1 MTNLADLI
9 PAGGGQNNTD
19 FVADGNI
26 SAGVPVVL
34 TAAGKAA
41 AVAKTPVAAA
51 LNDVDTIASG
61 TQYTQDWCYDTV
73 NDKIVVIF
81 SNSAYSSYP
90 YYVIGT
96 VTSQAVSWT
105 TPTSIFSRAVSHI
118 SCCYN
123 ATEDRIVMCC
133 EDDSLPKAIVG
144 TSDGSS
150 ITWGSIVT
158 IMNPSGYTPY
168 WYYNNVVEWSG
179 TSKVVWCGTEFN
191 STYQGYAA
199 VATLSGSAGSATSTW
214 DTNETTFTA
223 SGSSNVPKNTD
234 MCYDYGTGDQVI
246 ILYAKSSTNVEVI
259 AGAISGTT
267 LTFGSA
273 VVAKSSAPSNFTNA
287 LDYDTGNSKAL
298 IVYGTDPTDGNAG
311 TTNSRV
317 ISTSGST
324 ITLEGTETAFI
335 GTVSGGTT
343 QYAYS
348 FYRALTYA
356 AHSSNFVFVY
366 ESPSPDLDGYVT
378 TVSISGT
385 TITWSNDQTEIVAG
399 EIPDGVNRVAYDPDT
414 DQAVLLYRDGSASN
428 YLKSQVYTIPY
439 EPTNLTATN
448 LLGLAPSA
456 ISDTATGTINTWGS
470 RCESSNLLPDG
481 VSAGTAVQYSAS
493 NLADKYAADSV
504 YDSTNNKVI
513 VVYDGAGA
521 SAGYGIVGTISGTSV
536 SYGSAVQYSG
546 GNARMSQ
553 VAYDSTN
560 QRVVVA
566 YSDGANSGYLTAA
579 VGTVSGTS
587 ISWGTPVVA
596 DSTTNDFYIG
606 IDFDINAGKVLII
619 WKDNATAYNYS
630 IVGTVSGTSISFG
643 TRAAVNS
650 SFGYQMIGGLTYDAN
665 AQKHL
670 FFRDR
675 TSGTIADGYVG
686 TISGTSVSWGS
697 ATSATT
703 TENFSNGW
711 GSYDANAQKI
721 VLVYTND
728 STTTMGSQVATIS
741 GTSVSF
747 GTQVVVDSSINP
759 DFTASYYDSAAQ
771 TIVAFGRATNYYGY
785 IGTVSGTSIS
795 WTSASTLLL
804 DAAFGYGLGTP
815 AYDAN
820 AGKGLIL
827 FANTADSAAESA
839 VTTAGTTPLTIG
851 SDYYVQEDGTLSTT
865 STSPAQLIGNAI
877 KTNQINIKDY
887 TG

>member
-26 SAGVPVVL
+26 SAGIPVVL

-41 AVAKTPVAAA
+41 PITGSGAGAGTPVQFESGAIDGSHISITYDPDEEKVEVAYSDNGNSSYGTA
-51 LNDVDTIASG
+51 VVGTITSNTTLSFGTPVVFESAS
-61 TQYTQDWCYDTV
+61 TQSISACYDTAA
-73 NDKIVVIF
+73 NKVVIVYADNG
-81 SNSAYSSYP
+81 NSS
-90 YYVIGT
+90 
-96 VTSQAVSWT
+96 
-105 TPTSIFSRAVSHI
+105 
-118 SCCYN
+118 
-123 ATEDRIVMCC
+123 
-133 EDDSLPKAIVG
+133 
-144 TSDGSS
+144 
-150 ITWGSIVT
+150 
-158 IMNPSGYTPY
+158 
-168 WYYNNVVEWSG
+168 
-179 TSKVVWCGTEFN
+179 
-191 STYQGYAA
+191 
-199 VATLSGSAGSATSTW
+199 
-214 DTNETTFTA
+214 
-223 SGSSNVPKNTD
+223 
-234 MCYDYGTGDQVI
+234 YGTG
-246 ILYAKSSTNVEVI
+246 
-259 AGAISGTT
+259 
-267 LTFGSA
+267 
-273 VVAKSSAPSNFTNA
+273 
-287 LDYDTGNSKAL
+287 
-298 IVYGTDPTDGNAG
+298 IV
-311 TTNSRV
+311 
-317 ISTSGST
+317 
-324 ITLEGTETAFI
+324 
-335 GTVSGGTT
+335 GTVSGTSISFGTAVV
-343 QYAYS
+343 Y
-348 FYRALTYA
+348 
-356 AHSSNFVFVY
+356 SSNDSRVNCCIFEPNSGKVIIASKQLSGLNRGDTHV
-366 ESPSPDLDGYVT
+366 G
-378 TVSISGT
+378 TVSGTSISYGSSDT
-385 TITWSNDQTEIVAG
+385 FLAANPEYISMS
-399 EIPDGVNRVAYDPDT
+399 YDPDNSNR
-414 DQAVLLYRDGSASN
+414 VLICCRNDSNGYGTATVGSVSGTSMSFGTGVEFQSSSTKWVQVVYDTVQNKHVIFYSNASNNYDGMVIVGTTSGTSVSFGSAAVWKTGVGN
-428 YLKSQVYTIPY
+428 QGVYYTGACWDSTNNRIPIAY
-439 EPTNLTATN
+439 CFNDWAAPANDYSYVLSATLDSGGTVTFSSETQFESGAATSLTGEGGNFAAFDTAQGSMAYAYKDDTASGTGYALAWQPVVTNLTSTN

-553 VAYDSTN
+553 VTYDSTN

-566 YSDGANSGYLTAA
+566 YSDGANSGYLTVA

-619 WKDNATAYNYS
+619 WKDNSTGYNYG

-643 TRAAVNS
+643 TKSAEVSGS
-650 SFGYQMIGGLTYDAN
+650 SYVYQSKGGLVYDVN

-670 FFRDR
+670 FFRRRVGSTNFDGIV
-675 TSGTIADGYVG
+675 GTIA
-686 TISGTSVSWGS
+686 GTSVTWGS
-697 ATSATT
+697 PTGLTT
-703 TENFSNGW
+703 TEYLSDGW

-721 VLVYTND
+721 VLVYKND
-728 STTTMGSQVATIS
+728 STTTMGSAVATIS

-839 VTTAGTTPLTIG
+839 VTTAGTTPLTIA
-851 SDYYVQEDGTLSTT
+851 SDYYVQTDGTLSTDT
-865 STSPAQLIGNAI
+865 GGQLIGKAI
-877 KTNQINIKDY
+877 ATNQINIKDY